1 MNRENPARA
10 EQDALIGVVLGGR
23 YRIEAL
29 IGAGGMGAVYR
40 AEHVHMK
47 KTIAV
52 KVLHRDMML
61 NPEVVARFEREAV
74 AGGRIDHPHVAS
86 AIDFGRLDSG
96 VFYLALEFVEGR
108 GLRQVLRQEGPFPE
122 QRALTIAWQIADALS
137 GAHAAGVVHRD
148 LKPDNVMLL
157 ERDGIA
163 DFVKVLDFGI
173 AKVRPGHGDSDH
185 PLTQLGT
192 VFGTPE
198 YMSPE
203 QARGLEV
210 DGRSDLY
217 AFGIILY
224 EMLTGRSPFAHED
237 VVAVLARQLTMDPPP
252 LPAHI
257 SRETRELVARLL
269 RKNPAER
276 IASAEAARELLY
288 ALLEPGNPALALG
301 ARRAVLASG
310 RGTPESPTR
319 AEAQSGVARRE
330 SVEREEAETSAPGPA
345 ASAPVETAPT
355 VLAGTA
361 SERPVLAW
369 AERWLTRARLGDSLE
384 LYGYSVPRSLVYGLV
399 ALFGVGAVT
408 TIVLGMGKSS
418 ETGASIVVVA
428 ESDDDEL
435 PNAVLEQ
442 ASSGDSEAL
451 GRLLDLPRS
460 KRSVDTWRALGRG
473 HCVTGEYARCLD
485 LYRDGIA
492 AKPALADD
500 LEVLRDLRALAEI
513 PEVGVRA
520 LDFFAERLGSAGP
533 DLLFDV
539 WSSPRT
545 KDAALTKHARDL
557 LEQERVKT
565 RMTPA
570 LAGYFELAD
579 ALKAPRCKELKP
591 LLERL
596 GPVLDARSMT
606 FLNRLTHRRGC
617 GFLGLSDCYSCLR
630 AGNELKVAID
640 GARARPAPQFVAASW
655 ASPQPKTG
663 APKPTPS
670 GGKAEPRR

>member
-29 IGAGGMGAVYR
+29 IGSGGMGAVYR

-47 KTIAV
+47 KTVAV
-52 KVLHRDMML
+52 KVLHREMML

-108 GLRQVLRQEGPFPE
+108 GLRQVLKQEGPFPE

-137 GAHAAGVVHRD
+137 AAHAAGVVHRD

-157 ERDGIA
+157 DRDGIA

-173 AKVRPGHGDSDH
+173 AKVRPGQGDAEN

-252 LPAHI
+252 LPAHV

-269 RKNPAER
+269 RKDPAER
-276 IASAEAARELLY
+276 VPSADAARDLIY

-301 ARRAVLASG
+301 TRRAVLASG
-310 RGTPESPTR
+310 RGTPDSLVR
-319 AEAQSGVARRE
+319 AQSGVARRE
-330 SVEREEAETSAPGPA
+330 PAEQEESE
-345 ASAPVETAPT
+345 ASAPAAASSPQVATAPT
-355 VLAGTA
+355 VLAGDSTTDRQA
-361 SERPVLAW
+361 FGW
-369 AERWLTRARLGDSLE
+369 AERWLTRARGDSLQ
-384 LYGYSVPRSLVYGLV
+384 LFGYSIPRSIVLGLV
-399 ALFGVGAVT
+399 ALVGIGAAT
-408 TIVLGMGKSS
+408 TVVLGSRASS
-418 ETGASIVVVA
+418 ETGTTIVAVKK
-428 ESDDDEL
+428 EDEDDL
-435 PNAVLEQ
+435 PSAVIEQ
-442 ASSGDSEAL
+442 ATSGDTEAL
-451 GRLLDLPRS
+451 ARLLDVPRS
-460 KRSVDTWRALGRG
+460 RRSLETWRALGRG
-473 HCVTGEYARCLD
+473 HCVAKEFERCLE

-513 PEVGVRA
+513 PAVGLQA

-539 WSSPRT
+539 WNAPRA
-545 KDAALTKHARDL
+545 KDDTFAKRAREL
-557 LEQERVKT
+557 LGQERVKA

-570 LAGYFELAD
+570 LAGYFELAE
-579 ALKAPRCKELKP
+579 ALKAPRCKELQP

-596 GPVLDARSMT
+596 GPVLDARSVT

-630 AGNELKVAID
+630 AGNELKTALD
-640 GARARPAPQFVAASW
+640 GARARPAPQFMVASW
-655 ASPQPKTG
+655 ATPQPSSRP
-663 APKPTPS
+663 APSTSRP
-670 GGKAEPRR
+670 APRR